1 MNVVRF
7 DGPGNSE
14 PVWDASLPQDLRVA
28 HTDSLF
34 PTSLGQLLTNSP
46 KRSKA
51 CGNLSPVAA
60 KPSRKWDGT
69 SFSCSLAEMPGVLFV
84 DQPGKRSHSTLRA
97 NPPQR
102 FAMPSHE
109 EIHVLQVLPCRFV
122 RFPENHIAPAHRD
135 FGKHLSC
142 RIVRDRKICPGIPVA
157 LPAFSV
163 MLNHPSRTNAGQS
176 EGFREVVDH
185 SRLRQS

>member
-34 PTSLGQLLTNSP
+34 PTSLGQLFTNSP

-60 KPSRKWDGT
+60 KPSRKCDGK
-69 SFSCSLAEMPGVLFV
+69 SKQSPGASRIPCSA
-84 DQPGKRSHSTLRA
+84 
-97 NPPQR
+97 
-102 FAMPSHE
+102 
-109 EIHVLQVLPCRFV
+109 
-122 RFPENHIAPAHRD
+122 APWQK
-135 FGKHLSC
+135 GL
-142 RIVRDRKICPGIPVA
+142 
-157 LPAFSV
+157 AFSP
-163 MLNHPSRTNAGQS
+163 LTSQGNA
-176 EGFREVVDH
+176 VIPP
-185 SRLRQS
+185 